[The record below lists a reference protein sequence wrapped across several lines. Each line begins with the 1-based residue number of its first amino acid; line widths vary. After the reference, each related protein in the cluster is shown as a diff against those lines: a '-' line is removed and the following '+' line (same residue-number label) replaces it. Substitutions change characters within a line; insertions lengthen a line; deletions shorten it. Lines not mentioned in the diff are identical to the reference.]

1 MTALTKET
9 FDWRGFVEE
18 VLTDVS
24 FIADGS
30 SRTHSWNVVGF
41 VYKGITIRWT
51 VFNHPD
57 TVNQN
62 NMAEEQSGKKEKFY
76 IVGAFTFS
84 MESPNVQQHIRL
96 FEQASSYIGQ
106 IVDAMNEGLNNTLQR
121 VPSDHCPTFKS
132 NGLVPLDALIT
143 AYRRGQEIADSV
155 RHGTKTHSSHTK

>member
-1 MTALTKET
+1 MCTLTKET

-24 FIADGS
+24 FTVDGS

-41 VYKGITIRWT
+41 IYKGITIRWT
-51 VFNHPD
+51 VFNHPN

-62 NMAEEQSGKKEKFY
+62 NATEEQTGKKEKFY

-96 FEQASSYIGQ
+96 FEQANSYIGQ
-106 IVDAMNEGLNNTLQR
+106 IVDAMNDGLNNTLQR
-121 VPSDHCPTFKS
+121 VPSDHRPTFKPD
-132 NGLVPLDALIT
+132 GLVPLDALIA

-155 RHGTKTHSSHTK
+155 LHGTKTHSSHTK